1 MALIAVLILLFSAWM
16 LWGWLVGENRE
27 ILWMRNWCAISF
39 VISALLISAGTGIGI
54 TVAVSRSQ
62 HRAEVRAFAEALER
76 QLAAG
81 RADKA
86 RQHLQKVIDRP
97 DEWSSDSNDLLERMT
112 AETARMQS
120 SGPQQAAGR
129 AAGTLPVSRPSSGRT
144 PAGRQQTTSTA
155 DDTMTR

>member
-1 MALIAVLILLFSAWM
+1 MALISVLILLFSAWM

-54 TVAVSRSQ
+54 TVAVSRSH

-81 RADKA
+81 RADQA
-86 RQHLQKVIDRP
+86 LEHLQKVINRP
-97 DEWSSDSNDLLERMT
+97 DEWSSDSSDLLERMS
-112 AETARMQS
+112 AETDRMQS
-120 SGPQQAAGR
+120 SGPQQVAGR
-129 AAGTLPVSRPSSGRT
+129 AAGPQPVNRLNPGRA
-144 PAGRQQTTSTA
+144 PAVRQQTTSTT